1 MANDIIKVSTEEM
14 SACIAR
20 YTTEKNRLMEAF
32 QICISAST
40 LLAQSW
46 AGPSFAVCCAKM
58 AATYANLFQS
68 EQKMDDAIDE
78 LNSVINLMDTAE
90 NKIQGDAS
98 GLDVGSSPFS

>member
-1 MANDIIKVSTEEM
+1 MAKDIIKVSTEEM
-14 SACIAR
+14 SECISR
-20 YTTEKNRLMEAF
+20 YTSEKSRLMEAF
-32 QICISAST
+32 TICISAST

-78 LNSVINLMDTAE
+78 LKSVIDIMETAE
-90 NKIQGDAS
+90 GKVQSDAGSLEVGD
-98 GLDVGSSPFS
+98 SPFA